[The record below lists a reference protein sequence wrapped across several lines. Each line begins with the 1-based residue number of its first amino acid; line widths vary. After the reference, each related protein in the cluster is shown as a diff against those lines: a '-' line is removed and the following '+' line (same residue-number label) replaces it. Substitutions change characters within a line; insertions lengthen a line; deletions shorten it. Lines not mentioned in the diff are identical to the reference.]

1 MKTEVLENVEPGV
14 AVQAS
19 SNKAPAPSLES
30 LGANQGVWLGE
41 YWAVKV
47 QEGVLTATL
56 DCPGDKVN
64 TLKRRVI
71 EELGE
76 IILEQRTREA
86 NTPRRAWRGL
96 IITSSPEKSG
106 IAGANI
112 LEIKELVDAGDAN
125 AIIATTEAAKEI
137 LCRLMRLECVTVAA
151 MNGTA
156 WLGGGLELACF
167 CDYRIAATGIKVGLP
182 EVFIGIFPGLGGT
195 QTVPRLMPRLTD
207 AIEFVTSGK
216 SISGA
221 DALEKGLVD
230 ELVDEGNLLARAR
243 AYCLKLRLSQ
253 RIGRAALRVK
263 TKTCRARQ
271 TARELK
277 GLTGRGRGKVMME
290 TVMPSLMEH
299 LGGTGRHW
307 LLQSIHQVIRDK
319 TLLSAPHSAAQ
330 LVMKSRELSLEEGL
344 ALESQLFANEA
355 LSPFARGLLFLFASK
370 QGAHDAFKD
379 VTLPSIKNIAVVG
392 AGGPMGAGIA
402 ALYAACGEIEKLVM
416 IDIKQEVLDAALAR
430 VEKHLG
436 KLDEDERRKA
446 LKKIVTAT
454 DYEVL
459 ADADVV
465 IEAVPEKVELKKSI
479 YKQIAEAMEKHRPW
493 HPTYSTASGIGKVS
507 QFRKPYFLFSNTSA
521 LDLNLLAADL
531 GDQAG
536 RFGGLHFFN
545 PPEAMQVVEVPRA
558 AATTDETMAVGVYL
572 ASIAGKAPIPCA
584 NKPGFVV
591 NRILG
596 AYLVMTDWLLSMGV
610 PPEDI
615 DKAMKHGGVP
625 MGPTVLLDLVGV
637 EIGAS
642 VARTLSG
649 AFGTRMSLPGAD
661 TGSGTNGV
669 NVIEILLGL
678 KDLGQKT
685 GRGIWVWH
693 DGKQARDARGK
704 PLVNPA
710 LLEAFPTMGE
720 NKTMARETI
729 QYLLL
734 GAVINEALRA
744 VEDGVVAPEH
754 LAWIDVAFSLGT
766 GIDAV
771 YGGPLHHL
779 DAWGVRTFER
789 LSSVIARCGDESWR
803 SLFTPCALLTQLACD
818 GESFE
823 SFRKRS
829 GGRSDQRARQS
840 LRSSI

>member
-1 MKTEVLENVEPGV
+1 MKTEVLENAKHGV
-14 AVQAS
+14 DSQAS
-19 SNKAPAPSLES
+19 RDEAPALSLER
-30 LGANQGVWLGE
+30 LGENQGVWLGE
-41 YWAVKV
+41 YWAVNV
-47 QEGVLTATL
+47 QEGVLSATL

-64 TLKRRVI
+64 TLKRQAI

-76 IILEQRTREA
+76 IIFEQRMRET
-86 NTPRRAWRGL
+86 NCPWRAWRGL

-112 LEIKELVDAGDAN
+112 LEIKELVDAGDPN
-125 AIIATTEAAKEI
+125 AIIARTEAAKEI
-137 LCRLMRLECVTVAA
+137 LSRLMRLECVTVAA

-216 SISGA
+216 SISAA

-230 ELVDEGNLLARAR
+230 ELVDEGDLLARAR
-243 AYCLKLRLSQ
+243 AYCLKLRLS
-253 RIGRAALRVK
+253 RRLGRAFLRVK
-263 TKTCRARQ
+263 TKAGRVRRTMS
-271 TARELK
+271 ELK
-277 GLTGRGRGKVMME
+277 GLRGRGRGKVVAE
-290 TVMPSLMEH
+290 TLMPSLMEH

-307 LLQSIHQVIRDK
+307 LLQSIDQVIRSK

-330 LVMKSRELSLEEGL
+330 LVMKSRELPLKEGL
-344 ALESQLFANEA
+344 ALESQFFANEA
-355 LSPFARGLLFLFASK
+355 LSPFARGLLSIFASK
-370 QGAHDAFKD
+370 QGAHDAFIG
-379 VTLPSIKNIAVVG
+379 VTRPPIKNIAVVG

-402 ALYAACGEIEKLVM
+402 ALYAVCPEIENLVM

-446 LKKIVTAT
+446 LKKIVLSTA
-454 DYEVL
+454 YESL

-479 YKQIAEAMEKHRPW
+479 YKQIAEAMEKNRPW
-493 HPTYSTASGIGKVS
+493 HPVWAEALVRDSGVGKLS
-507 QFRKPYFLFSNTSA
+507 YYRKPYFLFSNTSA

-531 GDQAG
+531 AEQAG

-558 AATTDETMAVGVYL
+558 DATTDETMAVGVYL

-596 AYLVMTDWLLSMGV
+596 AYLVMTAWLLSKGV

-615 DKAMKHGGVP
+615 DTAMKHAGVP

-637 EIGAS
+637 DIGAS

-649 AFGTRMSLPGAD
+649 AFGARMELPGAD
-661 TGSGTNGV
+661 SANGTNAV
-669 NVIEILLGL
+669 NVLEILLGL

-685 GRGIWVWH
+685 GRGIWVWQE
-693 DGKQARDARGK
+693 GKQARDARGK

-754 LAWIDVAFSLGT
+754 LRWIDVAFSLGT

-789 LSSVIARCGDESWR
+789 LSSIIARCGDESWR
-803 SLFTPCALLTQLACD
+803 RLFTPCALLTQLAHD
-818 GESFE
+818 GENFE
-823 SFRKRS
+823 SFR
-829 GGRSDQRARQS
+829 
-840 LRSSI
+840 LRNAGESQNS